1 MFCSAYLQYNT
12 SKPSSTMISLFL
24 ISLESPFKVGVGME
38 TINQGSS
45 VPDSADLKTAELV
58 VGLLPC
64 LHNNYTH

>member
-1 MFCSAYLQYNT
+1 MSCSGDNT
-12 SKPSSTMISLFL
+12 SKPLFYLQCYLLL
-24 ISLESPFKVGVGME
+24 ISLESPFKFGVVME

-58 VGLLPC
+58 VGLLLC